1 MTPQPPTTPMAQA
14 LFRRA
19 LPVLDAAF
27 ATLVSRVPPPELV
40 QLDSGPQFRSR
51 EQTAAQAVIQKL
63 SRIITGLRAQRVLLD
78 AGLYQEVGAMARILD
93 ELGED
98 VVLLSESAR
107 TGTVT
112 ALQTELLNQFYEEE
126 FDDPN
131 NPLRS
136 TQRRPMVRRE
146 KIRAAIAAL
155 PHQAVNRSDATELY
169 RTMFHTMSGYV
180 HPTSVHI
187 LDSWGGDPPHFHL
200 GGMRGT
206 QRESQWE
213 AQGLQY
219 LYRGLIWLTYAAMSF
234 DERALIEKLYAFRGQ
249 FEQAA
254 AMTQWPDPDQ
264 RVRELRQRGS

>member
-1 MTPQPPTTPMAQA
+1 MTCNDPSTPQCQA
-14 LFRRA
+14 LFGRT

-27 ATLVSRVPPPELV
+27 AILVRRVPAPELV
-40 QLDSGPQFRSR
+40 QLGAHPHFRSR
-51 EQTAAQAVIQKL
+51 DQTAAQAVIQKL
-63 SRIITGLRAQRVLLD
+63 SRILTGLRAVRVLLD

-98 VVLLSESAR
+98 VVLLSESVR

-146 KIRAAIAAL
+146 KVRAALAAL
-155 PHQAVNRSDATELY
+155 PHQAVNRSDATELN
-169 RTMFHTMSGYV
+169 RTMFHAMSGYV
-180 HPTSVHI
+180 HATSVHI
-187 LDSWGGDPPHFHL
+187 LDSWGGDPPHFHVS
-200 GGMRGT
+200 GMRGT
-206 QRESQWE
+206 PREGQWE

-219 LYRGLIWLTYAAMSF
+219 LYRGLTWLMYAAMAF
-234 DERALIEKLYAFRGQ
+234 GEQALIEQLYAFRQQ
-249 FEQAA
+249 FEQGAG
-254 AMTQWPDPDQ
+254 MTNWPDPDQ
-264 RVRELRQRGS
+264 RVRELRQRGA

>member
-1 MTPQPPTTPMAQA
+1 MTSTSPSTPLCRA
-14 LFRRA
+14 LFART
-19 LPVLDAAF
+19 LPVLDTAF
-27 ATLVSRVPPPELV
+27 AALVRRVPPPELV
-40 QLDSGPQFRSR
+40 QLGAYQHFRTR

-63 SRIITGLRAQRVLLD
+63 SRIITGLRAVQVLLD

-98 VVLLSESAR
+98 VILLSESVR

-146 KIRAAIAAL
+146 KVRAAIAAL
-155 PHQAVNRSDATELY
+155 PYQAVNRSDATELH

-180 HPTSVHI
+180 HATSVHI

-200 GGMRGT
+200 AGMRGT
-206 QRESQWE
+206 PREGQWE

-219 LYRGLIWLTYAAMSF
+219 LYRGLTWLMYATMAF
-234 DERALIEKLYAFRGQ
+234 GEQALIEQLYTFRQQ
-249 FEQAA
+249 FEQGAG
-254 AMTQWPDPDQ
+254 MTDWPDPDQ
-264 RVRELRQRGS
+264 RVRELRQRGV

>member
-1 MTPQPPTTPMAQA
+1 MTLQPPTTPMSQA
-14 LFRRA
+14 LFRDA
-19 LPVLDAAF
+19 LAVLESGF
-27 ATLVSRVPPPELV
+27 ATLVRRVPQPELV
-40 QLDSGPQFRSR
+40 QLGSGLQFRSR

-98 VVLLSESAR
+98 VVLLSESVR

-112 ALQTELLNQFYEEE
+112 ALQMELLNQFYEEE

-146 KIRAAIAAL
+146 KIRAAIASL
-155 PHQAVNRSDATELY
+155 PHQAVNRSDAAELH

-180 HPTSVHI
+180 HPTFVRI
-187 LDSWGGDPPHFHL
+187 LDSWGGEPPHFHL

-206 QRESQWE
+206 PREGQWE

-219 LYRGLIWLTYAAMSF
+219 LYRGLIWLMYAAMGF
-234 DERALIEKLYAFRGQ
+234 DERRLTL
-249 FEQAA
+249 
-254 AMTQWPDPDQ
+254 
-264 RVRELRQRGS
+264 SH